1 MPFELE
7 IITHPSRYIIA
18 ERQIARRRKR
28 SQIVDPGSSLDYILY
43 IYLGDYPEI
52 MRSLVDDKSSQQGFL
67 TSRLPSFT
75 PQVRK

>member
-1 MPFELE
+1 M
-7 IITHPSRYIIA
+7 
-18 ERQIARRRKR
+18 
-28 SQIVDPGSSLDYILY
+28 DPGSSLDYILY

-75 PQVRK
+75 PQVKK